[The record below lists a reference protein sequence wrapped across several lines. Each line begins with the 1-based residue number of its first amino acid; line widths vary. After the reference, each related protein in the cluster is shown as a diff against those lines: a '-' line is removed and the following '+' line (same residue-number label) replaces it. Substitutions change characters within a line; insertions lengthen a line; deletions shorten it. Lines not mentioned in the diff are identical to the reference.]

1 MQVTVSQHPRS
12 GSASESSKQRNAGS
26 LLQTLNVRYTCFKDG
41 VSNVML
47 TIHVLAHKPIDL
59 AWKKRCQEPKV
70 HVGKA
75 LTAPQAIAISVF
87 FCCVLALICCLIYV
101 FCLDEDDKK
110 SIYKYD
116 SRYEGV

>member
-1 MQVTVSQHPRS
+1 M
-12 GSASESSKQRNAGS
+12 GGSSKQRNSAGN
-26 LLQTLNVRYTCFKDG
+26 LMQTVTVRYTCFKDG

-59 AWKKRCQEPKV
+59 AWKKRCSEPKV

-116 SRYEGV
+116 SRYEGVGNGAG